1 MRKKKEKPLILLA
14 ICTRDAA
21 VFETHCAQG
30 IAKLSFPPGF
40 RYEVLLVENRREAS
54 PRLGK
59 VETGLLTHCFLEP
72 ELGLSA
78 VRNRVFAEAERL
90 DAEWVACLD
99 DDVQPVES
107 WLEAYAEAMKSTPHG
122 RLFHGQIWFRFPSG
136 YSLLFER
143 DPDDLEQM
151 IEKPVRFGGGNLLIH
166 ASLYRECGLR
176 FDPRFDACGGEDM
189 DFRRQATLL
198 GIKAVPVPTAVI
210 QERISG
216 HRRTLKSGFHRRLN
230 QGVASILMLKK
241 YGTPL
246 AVAVGLSIQ
255 LPRRF
260 FKVCVTWLRVLLAC
274 LLRSKKRS
282 ETLRSAWAHTA
293 QLMGNLLALCGYRG
307 SYYARRDG

>member
-1 MRKKKEKPLILLA
+1 M
-14 ICTRDAA
+14 
-21 VFETHCAQG
+21 
-30 IAKLSFPPGF
+30 
-40 RYEVLLVENRREAS
+40 
-54 PRLGK
+54 
-59 VETGLLTHCFLEP
+59 LTHCFLEP

-99 DDVQPVES
+99 DDVLPIES
-107 WLEAYAEAMKSTPHG
+107 WLEAYSEAMKSMPHG
-122 RLFHGQIWFRFPSG
+122 RLFHGQIWYRFPSG
-136 YSLLFER
+136 YSLVMER
-143 DPDDLEQM
+143 GPDDLAQV

-176 FDPRFDACGGEDM
+176 FDPRFDACGGEDT
-189 DFRRQATLL
+189 DFRRQAAAL
-198 GIKAVPVPTAVI
+198 GIRAVPVPTAVI
-210 QERISG
+210 QETITG
-216 HRRTLKSGFHRRLN
+216 HRRTLRSGFHRKLN
-230 QGVASILMLKK
+230 EGVAGILMLKK

-260 FKVCVTWLRVLLAC
+260 FTVCVTWLRVLLAC

-282 ETLRSAWAHTA
+282 DTLRSAWAHSA

-307 SYYARRDG
+307 SYYARRDE

>member
-1 MRKKKEKPLILLA
+1 MLA
-14 ICTRDAA
+14 ICTRDTA
-21 VFETHCAQG
+21 VFEAHCAQG
-30 IAKLSFPPGF
+30 IAKLSFPPDF

-54 PRLGK
+54 SRLGK
-59 VETGLLTHCFLEP
+59 VETGLLTHSFLEP

-90 DAEWVACLD
+90 NAEWVACLD
-99 DDVQPVES
+99 DDVLPNES
-107 WLEAYAEAMKSTPHG
+107 WLEAYAEAIKAAPHG

-136 YSLLFER
+136 YSLLLER

-189 DFRRQATLL
+189 DFRRQAALL

-210 QERISG
+210 QERITG
-216 HRRTLKSGFHRRLN
+216 HRRTLKSGFNRRLN
-230 QGVASILMLKK
+230 HGVAGILMLKK

-246 AVAVGLSIQ
+246 AVTVGLSIQ

-260 FKVCVTWLRVLLAC
+260 FTACVTWLGVLLAY
-274 LLRSKKRS
+274 LLRSEKRF
-282 ETLRSAWAHTA
+282 ETLHSAWAYSA
-293 QLMGNLLALCGYRG
+293 LLMGNLLALCGYRG
-307 SYYARRDG
+307 SYYARRNG